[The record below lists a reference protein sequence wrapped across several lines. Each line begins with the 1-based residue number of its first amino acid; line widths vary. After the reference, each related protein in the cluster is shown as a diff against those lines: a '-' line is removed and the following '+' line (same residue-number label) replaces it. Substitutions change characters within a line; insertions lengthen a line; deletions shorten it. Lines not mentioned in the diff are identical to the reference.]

1 MTFMPG
7 FEQAQDFPG
16 ASDHLPRV
24 PFASFAGQAFASLA
38 PAAPFDAFF
47 ADIAARLAWLPFDDL
62 RHDPSRDRDFEIA
75 GHWALYVEN
84 YLEGLHIPFLHPGLN
99 QVLDMDRYE
108 YHLGRYGS
116 LQLAQARDGD
126 AAFELPPSS
135 PDHGRRIAAYYWWV
149 FPNLMLNF
157 YPWGLSLNLVQPL
170 APDRTRVSFRG
181 YVLDAG
187 RLGERRRRRA
197 RPGGDGGRGGRRGG
211 AARPALAPLSQRPL
225 FAVARARRAPLPSA
239 AVRVPRASPLTPLRI
254 ALAGLV
260 ALAVAMGIGRFAFTP
275 IMPMMLHDGG
285 VDLQHASWLAST
297 NYLGYL
303 VGALLCTFDPW
314 LRRRLGLRKPADG
327 PAIVRHGLVA
337 TALLTLAMA
346 LPWPATWPTLRFA
359 AGVVSAYVLLHSS
372 GWCLAQLAAR
382 GTPSLGGVMFA
393 GPGVGIVGS
402 GLLGGAM
409 VAWQWRASAAWIVF
423 GLLAALLTRG
433 GVAGVP
439 ARERSAAAARR
450 RPHRRQRRRRRR
462 RRPLRRPRRTARP
475 RSACSPSPTASP
487 ASATSSPPPSCR

>member
-1 MTFMPG
+1 
-7 FEQAQDFPG
+7 
-16 ASDHLPRV
+16 
-24 PFASFAGQAFASLA
+24 
-38 PAAPFDAFF
+38 
-47 ADIAARLAWLPFDDL
+47 
-62 RHDPSRDRDFEIA
+62 
-75 GHWALYVEN
+75 
-84 YLEGLHIPFLHPGLN
+84 
-99 QVLDMDRYE
+99 
-108 YHLGRYGS
+108 
-116 LQLAQARDGD
+116 
-126 AAFELPPSS
+126 
-135 PDHGRRIAAYYWWV
+135 
-149 FPNLMLNF
+149 MLNF

-187 RLGERRRRRA
+187 RLGSGA
-197 RPGGDGGRGGRRGG
+197 G
-211 AARPALAPLSQRPL
+211 AALDQVEMEDEAAVESVQRGLRSRLYRSGRYSPSHERGVHHFHRLLCEFLAPPT
-225 FAVARARRAPLPSA
+225 
-239 AVRVPRASPLTPLRI
+239 LTPLRI

-275 IMPMMLHDGG
+275 IMPMMLHDGV

-327 PAIVRHGLVA
+327 PAIVRHGLAA

-346 LPWPATWPTLRFA
+346 LPWPSTWPTLRFA

-382 GTPSLGGVMFA
+382 GAPSLGGVMFA
-393 GPGVGIVGS
+393 GPGAGIVVS

-409 VAWQWRASAAWIVF
+409 VAWQWRASTAWIAF
-423 GLLAALLTRG
+423 GLLAALLTAAVWQVFR
-433 GVAGVP
+433 
-439 ARERSAAAARR
+439 REHEAPLQRR
-450 RPHRRQRRRRRR
+450 RPHRPRRRR
-462 RRPLRRPRRTARP
+462 LRRPRPLTAERTARP